1 MDGAGLPKSTL
12 KTKILVALFVLLAGA
27 GVYAYTQIPMI
38 AAGGLLYPMR
48 HAAGGT
54 APDGCADAEFSG
66 AGVTL
71 RGWRC
76 LTMTTRPR
84 GTIVYL
90 HGVADN
96 RASAAGALK
105 HFIDNGFDAIAYD
118 SRAHGD
124 STGEVCTYGYFEKQD
139 LRRVLDSITTPGIV
153 LMGHSLGAA
162 VALQAAAED
171 ERIDG
176 VVAIESFSDL
186 RTIGRER
193 AFFLPQRLIDQAFR
207 YAEERGQFKADAVSP
222 VAAATRIHV
231 PVLVIHGKEDDATA
245 PRHSERIFEAL
256 AGPKRL
262 LLVDGAQHNQSMQ
275 PDVWVAVDRWIDQI
289 ADGVAAR
296 EVERELALR
305 PSEPVQEWI
314 NGRPPRTLADELAE
328 LKIPP
333 PSALAGD
340 LDRNVRTFSHLTW
353 RGATWIA
360 YEAMEGKYRD
370 PELRV
375 GRFDARARTWRT
387 HRVGFPGGFEWL
399 STSGNF
405 VLGSGRVSPSAGLV
419 MVIDEEARQPPV
431 VLFGFGPLLVPGG
444 LVYQRSMIHG
454 QPTLSASLGW
464 FDAAT
469 GKDEVL
475 YPQKP
480 YGPIRQAFVERT
492 RKVYDQARASGECEK
507 QHHHCDPE
515 AFESGVSDT
524 TYDADRLEVVFVTSF
539 GGPFDGDPIDG
550 PAGAED
556 VMVSCGPFGGDSAP
570 TCRER
575 RLSEI
580 VRGRA
585 TKVELEVR
593 KKFETP
599 Y

>member
-1 MDGAGLPKSTL
+1 MGAALVKATEGRARLQRCTELASESTL
-12 KTKILVALFVLLAGA
+12 KTKILVALCVLLAGA

-66 AGVTL
+66 ADVTL

-124 STGEVCTYGYFEKQD
+124 STGEVCTYGYHEKQD
-139 LRRVLDSITTPGIV
+139 LRRVIDTITGAGV
-153 LMGHSLGAA
+153 VVMGHSLGAA

-186 RTIGRER
+186 RTIARER
-193 AFFLPQRLIDQAFR
+193 AFFLPQRLVDQAFR

-222 VAAATRIHV
+222 VAAAARIHV

-262 LLVDGAQHNQSMQ
+262 LLVDGAHHNQSMQ

-296 EVERELALR
+296 EVERELALG
-305 PSEPVQEWI
+305 PSEPAPEWI
-314 NGRPPRTLADELAE
+314 DGRPARTLADELAE
-328 LKIPP
+328 LTIPAP
-333 PSALAGD
+333 RALADD
-340 LDRNVRTFSHLTW
+340 LDRNVRRFSHLTW

-360 YEAMEGKYRD
+360 YEAMEGKYRAA
-370 PELRV
+370 ELRV

-387 HRVGFPGGFEWL
+387 HRVEFPGGFEWL
-399 STSGNF
+399 STRGNF
-405 VLGSGRVSPSAGLV
+405 VLGTGRVSPSAGLV
-419 MVIDEEARQPPV
+419 MVIDEEARQPPE

-444 LVYQRSMIHG
+444 LVYDRGMVHFA
-454 QPTLSASLGW
+454 PTHPASVGW
-464 FDAAT
+464 FDAEIVQGSIAISAEALRVCSAGIRPTHAKSVRPAPEPRENAT
-469 GKDEVL
+469 GSTTTA
-475 YPQKP
+475 
-480 YGPIRQAFVERT
+480 I
-492 RKVYDQARASGECEK
+492 
-507 QHHHCDPE
+507 PE
-515 AFESGVSDT
+515 AVRIERGPNCTSMPTAGRSCSSLGFGERHGDDT
-524 TYDADRLEVVFVTSF
+524 DRRA
-539 GGPFDGDPIDG
+539 GGHGNRHGFLWP
-550 PAGAED
+550 
-556 VMVSCGPFGGDSAP
+556 V
-570 TCRER
+570 R
-575 RLSEI
+575 R
-580 VRGRA
+580 
-585 TKVELEVR
+585 
-593 KKFETP
+593 
-599 Y
+599 